1 MPLGTSVPHFSS
13 HRVEDHPVSPP
24 ALGVLESLSHPR
36 HQPPA
41 QGCNRPATCGG
52 RPSSCRAWAIHASP
66 SPSSH
71 SQFNHGPPC
80 DQRTEG
86 KQLLACPGAE
96 EIYFR
101 KRVVGVA
108 RQARRTQGQGPGMA
122 FSESPHDCHVILQA
136 HWEPRGPWHILSLP
150 SASTSVQGLFE
161 PVEAAQ
167 EASLAPLG
175 QACRTLYVTYGGYGS
190 PALVHPCMQHEPADS
205 STRPLLHPDI
215 ADSCSIRKMWRNSRA
230 GLLLWGWSPPV
241 PSLPADYQEIG
252 KLSSHTGCSS
262 TSSVLEPENHFEDVT
277 FCFKGKRENFKQS
290 PG

>member
-1 MPLGTSVPHFSS
+1 MEV
-13 HRVEDHPVSPP
+13 DHPAAELGPSMRLHHHPP
-24 ALGVLESLSHPR
+24 TASLTMGLPVTRGQRES
-36 HQPPA
+36 
-41 QGCNRPATCGG
+41 
-52 RPSSCRAWAIHASP
+52 
-66 SPSSH
+66 
-71 SQFNHGPPC
+71 
-80 DQRTEG
+80 
-86 KQLLACPGAE
+86 KLLACPGTE

-190 PALVHPCMQHEPADS
+190 PALVHPCMQREPADS